1 MRTVEDI
8 LSAFHLTE
16 TEIKLLR
23 SEAREHA
30 VGCGRI
36 HVSKELSEETWNLFY
51 RMSETVWDSSS
62 PTSQKIELGLRLFEL
77 FPDYYHFLVPFYH
90 LIRSNG
96 VIAEDQ
102 KQLVWKKFTDYL
114 GADDHY
120 ADPVGYV
127 LWVEFFED
135 PETVAETWNGL
146 MSNVA
151 RPSVLL
157 RLLEHAGPVPYELKE
172 PVYKE
177 LLADLGNHETIF
189 KSILYGAFDVYG
201 KLDKDKALKLL
212 SELNIDLD
220 TSEYEQLMLKL
231 K

>member
-16 TEIKLLR
+16 TDITLL
-23 SEAREHA
+23 SGEAREHA
-30 VGCGRI
+30 VGCGKRES
-36 HVSKELSEETWNLFY
+36 SKDLSQKTWDLFDEL
-51 RMSETVWDSSS
+51 SETVWQSSM
-62 PTSQKIELGLRLFEL
+62 PTGQKIELGFRLFEL

-96 VIAEDQ
+96 AIAEDQ
-102 KQLVWKKFTDYL
+102 KQLVWKQFMDYL

-135 PETVAETWNGL
+135 PETVVETWNGL
-146 MSNVA
+146 IRSVTK
-151 RPSVLL
+151 PSVLL

-172 PVYKE
+172 QVYKE
-177 LLADLGNHETIF
+177 LLADPGNHETIF
-189 KSILYGAFDVYG
+189 KSLLYGAFDVYG
-201 KLDKDKALKLL
+201 KLDKDNALKLL
-212 SELNIDLD
+212 SELTIDRD
-220 TSEYEQLMLKL
+220 TSEYKQLMLKL